1 MDIIA
6 IAKRV
11 GYSRTKHTN
20 NDEGGQTDS
29 LSTFFCA
36 RPPMQPSWVIVRRVI
51 GKRIIGKR
59 IIGKRVIGK
68 RIK

>member
-1 MDIIA
+1 MDIIV

-20 NDEGGQTDS
+20 DEEGGQTDS
-29 LSTFFCA
+29 LPTFFCA
-36 RPPMQPSWVIVRRVI
+36 RPPMQPSWVIGKRVI
-51 GKRIIGKR
+51 GKRV
-59 IIGKRVIGK
+59 IGKRVIGK

>member
-29 LSTFFCA
+29 LPTFFCA
-36 RPPMQPSWVIVRRVI
+36 RPPMQPSWVIGMRVIDRRLIVRRV
-51 GKRIIGKR
+51 
-59 IIGKRVIGK
+59 IGKRVIGK

>member
-1 MDIIA
+1 MVIIA

-20 NDEGGQTDS
+20 DDEGGQTDS
-29 LSTFFCA
+29 LPTFFCA
-36 RPPMQPSWVIVRRVI
+36 RPPMQPSWVIGKRVI
-51 GKRIIGKR
+51 GKRV
-59 IIGKRVIGK
+59 IGKRVIGK